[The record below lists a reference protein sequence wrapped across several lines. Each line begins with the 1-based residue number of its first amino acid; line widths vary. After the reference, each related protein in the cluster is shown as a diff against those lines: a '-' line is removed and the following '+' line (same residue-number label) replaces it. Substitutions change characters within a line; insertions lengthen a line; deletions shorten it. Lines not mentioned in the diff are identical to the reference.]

1 MACMPKR
8 ISRKMMEPLYGKQEL
23 WSTRKQHWKTKPY
36 NLPEKETMEKI
47 PRTFIRELIMW
58 KRYPVQMDIV
68 LIQKNMRLWSTGIR
82 NRERWMISE
91 IPRMFR
97 MWKNHMETIH
107 LLQTA
112 GSMYW
117 KREKYWIRR
126 SRMQKVLHLHGKMLR
141 MEQIPKTFHRTKTE
155 VSSYGT
161 MEMIIIFPPRKQIRS
176 FTWTRSPVRC
186 SQGARVWQRSILRT
200 LIHPKLQICLKC
212 LPTVPD

>member
-58 KRYPVQMDIV
+58 KRYLVQMDIV

-97 MWKNHMETIH
+97 MWKNHMETIRR
-107 LLQTA
+107 LLA
-112 GSMYW
+112 AVFMCW
-117 KREKYWIRR
+117 KQGKHWISR

-186 SQGARVWQRSILRT
+186 SQNARVWQRLILRT
-200 LIHPKLQICLKC
+200 LIHPKSRTCQRC
-212 LPTVPD
+212 LPTVLH